1 MLTPDKIRERVFQ
14 TTGRGSYRSD
24 DVDMF
29 MSEVIASFE
38 QMYKENG
45 DLVRKISILAKKV
58 EEYRADEES
67 LKMALFNAQKLAD
80 RIVAEAKETAANE
93 VASVKDVTDKLRAD
107 AAADAQALE
116 TNAKNESEEMIAN
129 AKAEAAKIL
138 EDANREASDI
148 LGNINRKVT
157 HESLVYEMI
166 QKEASEFKSKL
177 IAMYREHITLINDLP
192 EIVDEQLD
200 KQEETVAE
208 ETVEEVVEETVE
220 EFVPEVAYEEVVMEE
235 VEETVEEEAL
245 VEDETPAVE
254 EVAVVE
260 ETVVEDAVV
269 VEEEPAVVE
278 DVADFVVVDEVE
290 TVEETPAFDE
300 VYSEPISDEIF
311 KNFEDDSEKTVVVE
325 KKKSFKL
332 DLSQIDFADEND
344 YVAPAPQE
352 QTAFENYGVIEDIDS
367 GADDSQPMSFKGFFK
382 KK

>member
-1 MLTPDKIRERVFQ
+1 MIAPNKIRERVFQ

-29 MSEVIASFE
+29 INEVASSYE

-67 LKMALFNAQKLAD
+67 LKMALLNAQKLAD

-93 VASVKDVTDKLRAD
+93 VASVKGETDKLRAD
-107 AAADAQALE
+107 AAADAKALE
-116 TNAKNESEEMIAN
+116 ENAKNESEAMLAN

-138 EDANREASDI
+138 DDANREASDI

-192 EIVDEQLD
+192 EIVDEQLNA
-200 KQEETVAE
+200 KEETAEAEAVAE
-208 ETVEEVVEETVE
+208 EVAEEVPEVTYEEVVLEPVVEETAEVVEETPVAE
-220 EFVPEVAYEEVVMEE
+220 EIPVI
-235 VEETVEEEAL
+235 
-245 VEDETPAVE
+245 DETAEEIPVVE
-254 EVAVVE
+254 EVPEKVE
-260 ETVVEDAVV
+260 
-269 VEEEPAVVE
+269 
-278 DVADFVVVDEVE
+278 DFVVIDEVE
-290 TVEETPAFDE
+290 TEEPVVEDI
-300 VYSEPISDEIF
+300 YSDPVS
-311 KNFEDDSEKTVVVE
+311 EDVFNSFADSNYTAPVTE

-332 DLSQIDFADEND
+332 DLSQVNFADEDD
-344 YVAPAPQE
+344 YIAPVQPQSS
-352 QTAFENYGVIEDIDS
+352 FFDNVGVIEDVDE
-367 GADDSQPMSFKGFFK
+367 AEDDTQNMSFKGFFK